1 MSFRVLALA
10 VLLVAGAFA
19 LPRTAHAQYVVRC
32 ESVDF
37 NENYCAVNTG
47 GGVRIVR
54 QVSESD
60 CYEGETWGYDRR
72 GIWVT
77 NGCAGDFE
85 ILGGG
90 HGRSGYGRGQGY
102 SQGYAQGHGQY
113 QPAHGGGGTIVCES
127 RDFHYNYCAV
137 NVRRN
142 VDIVE
147 QYSKTECRH
156 GSTWGWDRGGIW
168 VDQGCSAAFTV
179 Y

>member
-1 MSFRVLALA
+1 MSLRVLAFVVVMA
-10 VLLVAGAFA
+10 AGALA
-19 LPRTAHAQYVVRC
+19 LPRAAQAQYVVRC

-37 NENYCAVNTG
+37 NDNYCPVNTG

-85 ILGGG
+85 ILGR
-90 HGRSGYGRGQGY
+90 GRGRAAYGQGY
-102 SQGYAQGHGQY
+102 NQGYAQGHGQY
-113 QPAHGGGGTIVCES
+113 QPGPAHGGGATIVCES
-127 RDFHYNYCAV
+127 RDFRYNYCAV
-137 NVRRN
+137 PVRRD
-142 VDIVE
+142 VDLVE

-156 GSTWGWDRGGIW
+156 GRTWGWDRGGVW
-168 VDQGCSAAFTV
+168 VDQGCAAAFAI